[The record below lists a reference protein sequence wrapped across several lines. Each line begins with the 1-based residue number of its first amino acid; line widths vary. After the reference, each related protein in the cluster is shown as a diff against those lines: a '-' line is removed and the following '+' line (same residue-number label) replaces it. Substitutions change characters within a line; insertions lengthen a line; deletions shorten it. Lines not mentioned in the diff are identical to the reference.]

1 VDEIAFGKRFSEA
14 RERGDHE
21 AYARLLAE
29 HPEFVANR
37 EGMRVILHMHA
48 RDGETEFV
56 RALLDAGVDVN
67 FTEDDRSL
75 KRAISGAVLAGSA
88 EMVRMLLDRGSDVN
102 WATSEHPIECDP
114 LPAAIRDGRLDIVR
128 MLVEAGA
135 LLNVVG
141 PAGHTPLSWA
151 LAYRQHEIAEY
162 LKAHGALLPHE
173 TPGWTPPPPERA
185 MTPMEH
191 TMQDLGVK
199 MPPEPIATQGGI
211 CVRIGNGPNDPDR
224 ILLFTD
230 GMSDRPMPVP
240 EGGEAYRYAELVQY
254 ICLFTSMPCEIEDL
268 GQLDWANFWMVD
280 WMFRIARLPFRH
292 NTWLEGKWTIIS
304 NEDPPRPLSEF
315 TQMTCWL
322 LLGEKEPLA
331 RAELPDGKSVC
342 FYTLMPIH
350 TAERDLALRDGIV
363 ALLQLFEQHDVPLQ
377 LDPNRPCLV

>member
-1 VDEIAFGKRFSEA
+1 
-14 RERGDHE
+14 
-21 AYARLLAE
+21 
-29 HPEFVANR
+29 
-37 EGMRVILHMHA
+37 
-48 RDGETEFV
+48 
-56 RALLDAGVDVN
+56 
-67 FTEDDRSL
+67 
-75 KRAISGAVLAGSA
+75 
-88 EMVRMLLDRGSDVN
+88 
-102 WATSEHPIECDP
+102 
-114 LPAAIRDGRLDIVR
+114 
-128 MLVEAGA
+128 
-135 LLNVVG
+135 
-141 PAGHTPLSWA
+141 
-151 LAYRQHEIAEY
+151 LAYRQQEIAEY

-211 CVRIGNGPNDPDR
+211 TVRIGNGPNDPDR

-350 TAERDLALRDGIV
+350 TSERDLALREGLV
-363 ALLQLFEQHDVPLQ
+363 ALLERFEENSVSMQ
-377 LDPNRPCLV
+377 LDPNRASVV

>member
-1 VDEIAFGKRFSEA
+1 MDEKSLDRRYREACERRDCEAF
-14 RERGDHE
+14 
-21 AYARLLAE
+21 ARLLAE
-29 HPEFVANR
+29 YPQLLSDRKNL
-37 EGMRVILHMHA
+37 RVTIHAHA
-48 RDGETEFV
+48 RAGDTEIL
-56 RALLDAGVDVN
+56 RAYLDAGVDVN
-67 FTEDDRSL
+67 LTEDDRSL

-102 WATSEHPIECDP
+102 WATSEHPVACRP
-114 LPAAIRDGRLDIVR
+114 LPTAIRDGRLDIVR

-151 LAYRQHEIAEY
+151 LAYQQHEIAEY

-199 MPPEPIATQGGI
+199 MPPEPIATRGGI
-211 CVRIGNGPNDPDR
+211 TVRIGNGPNDPDR

-230 GMSDRPMPVP
+230 GMSSRPMPVP

-280 WMFRIARLPFRH
+280 WMFRIARLPFQH
-292 NTWLEGKWTIIS
+292 DTWLEGKWTIIS
-304 NEDPPRPLSEF
+304 NEDPPQPLSEH

-331 RAELPDGKSVC
+331 RATLPDGKSVC

-350 TAERDLALRDGIV
+350 TAERDLALREGLV
-363 ALLQLFEQHDVPLQ
+363 ALLRLFEQHDVPLQ
-377 LDPNRPCLV
+377 LDPNRASVV